1 MKSYSPYSNIIITTY
16 PCIYLYIQHLLPYI
30 TFIVFLLVLSVEAQT
45 GLGRTLDNEGKD
57 VFPLLYIL
65 ILYISSSLQ
74 FILFQNGG
82 KMDI

>member
-1 MKSYSPYSNIIITTY
+1 MARV
-16 PCIYLYIQHLLPYI
+16 LLYI